1 MKMKTKK
8 LRKMYTYFIEAP
20 IKINILTDIR
30 LYPKD
35 AIGSVEINFFAFDTI
50 SFMKNKIFDFI
61 LHSTTSMDLRV
72 FLSNKS

>member
-8 LRKMYTYFIEAP
+8 LWKNFTYFIEAP

-50 SFMKNKIFDFI
+50 SFMYKQKLWVYITFNYKYGP
-61 LHSTTSMDLRV
+61 
-72 FLSNKS
+72 